1 MEYRVCKRILIKNGF
16 SKIVNGKS
24 NYIKFYNNSGKHVC
38 IPRKKIVNDMMWKRL
53 VKENNLKAN

>member
-24 NYIKFYNNSGKHVC
+24 NHIKFYNNSGKHVC
-38 IPRKKIVNDMMWKRL
+38 IPRKKIVNDMM
-53 VKENNLKAN
+53 